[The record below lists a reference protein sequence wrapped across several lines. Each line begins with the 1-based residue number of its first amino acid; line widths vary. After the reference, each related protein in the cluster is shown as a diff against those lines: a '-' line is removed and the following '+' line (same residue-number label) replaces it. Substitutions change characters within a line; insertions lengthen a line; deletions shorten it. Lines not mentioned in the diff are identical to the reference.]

1 MKKKLT
7 GVLIIFALLVISY
20 PGVAFIPT
28 AKQILQPILKANRET
43 DNLNIVFKTTIFDD
57 RYDEERIEVD
67 EQIYIKKGG
76 IFRSER
82 SLAYGKEVIINYGRK
97 SFTMVND
104 VSDTDYRK
112 IDTVL
117 PIVFFQESIEAL
129 INDLSYLGV
138 DTGTVAFDRID
149 GKVTFVIGE
158 RIGQIPCSQ
167 LWTEKETGF
176 PVRFVGIGT
185 SNGKRVK
192 LRAEYID
199 YTRVNG
205 KIWFPNRIEFYRDDI
220 LWVVSVP
227 VKILINEKISDSLFR
242 IPGKESFSPG
252 LKDFLNVRE

>member
-1 MKKKLT
+1 MKRKLT
-7 GVLIIFALLVISY
+7 GVLIIFALLVMSY
-20 PGVAFIPT
+20 RGVAYIPT
-28 AKQILQPILKANRET
+28 AEQILQPTLKANRKA

-57 RYDEERIEVD
+57 KYNEGKIEVD
-67 EQIYIKKGG
+67 EQVYIKRGG

-97 SFTMVND
+97 SFAVVND
-104 VSDTDYRK
+104 VADTDYRK

-129 INDLSYLGV
+129 INDLNYLGV
-138 DTGTVAFDRID
+138 DTGTVAFDCID
-149 GKVTFVIGE
+149 GRVAFVMGE
-158 RIGQIPCSQ
+158 RIGQIPCSR

-176 PVRFVGIGT
+176 PVRFVGVGT

-199 YTRVNG
+199 YTLVER
-205 KIWFPNRIEFYRDDI
+205 KIWFPRRIEFYRDDI

-227 VKILINEKISDSLFR
+227 VKILVNEKNSDSFFR
-242 IPGKESFSPG
+242 IPEGKSFSPG
-252 LKDFLNVRE
+252 LKDFLNVKE